1 MNEREIC
8 TVILNLVDEFVK
20 SITELEIFS
29 RMNKDQILDDDIEI
43 EEIEL
48 SVKKLK
54 CGKRE
59 GVDSISAEH
68 LKHMGWV
75 HKLMQPV
82 LL

>member
-1 MNEREIC
+1 M
-8 TVILNLVDEFVK
+8 NLVDEFVK

-59 GVDSISAEH
+59 GVDSIS
-68 LKHMGWV
+68 
-75 HKLMQPV
+75 
-82 LL
+82 